1 MVKHGLGVGY
11 SIRFSGL
18 AMPSR
23 TQALFTTLNTEK
35 HQLRSVVALELQALG
50 SGSSQARGKRLDQ

>member
-1 MVKHGLGVGY
+1 MIKHGLGVGY

-23 TQALFTTLNTEK
+23 TQALSVHSSLLT
-35 HQLRSVVALELQALG
+35 QRSISLEV
-50 SGSSQARGKRLDQ
+50 